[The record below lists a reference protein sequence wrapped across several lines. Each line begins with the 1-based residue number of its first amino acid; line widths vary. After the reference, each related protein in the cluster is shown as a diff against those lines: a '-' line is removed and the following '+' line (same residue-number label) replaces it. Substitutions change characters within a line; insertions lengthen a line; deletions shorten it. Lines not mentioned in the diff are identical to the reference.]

1 MRRDFRRWPKFRHNY
16 VRAFDR
22 MLEARKQAGRDCY
35 DWFTGEDVMKWWI
48 GDDPAQLSFFEGDDY
63 Y

>member
-1 MRRDFRRWPKFRHNY
+1 
-16 VRAFDR
+16 

-35 DWFTGEDVMKWWI
+35 SWRFSGEDVMKWWI
-48 GDDPAQLSFFEGDDY
+48 GDDPAQLSFLKGDDY